1 MPDAQE
7 LADRWYVKHGP
18 CCAGCDW
25 WHQHNS
31 IVGECHRSAPV
42 PAEQR
47 VGMLGVHCT
56 TYPLTAGH
64 VMTPRNHHC
73 GDFKD
78 DFDWSTL
85 LSRDYTGHINI
96 MAGHGDPDYMLKNGR
111 SVRHVDLRE
120 KAPRKN
126 KAANA

>member
-7 LADRWYVKHGP
+7 LADRWYARHGP

-31 IVGECHRSAPV
+31 IVGECHRSPPV
-42 PAEQR
+42 PAGQR
-47 VGMLGVHCT
+47 VGMLGVHGT

-64 VMTPRNHHC
+64 VMTPREHHC

-78 DFDWSTL
+78 DFDWNTL
-85 LSRDYTGHINI
+85 PPHY
-96 MAGHGDPDYMLKNGR
+96 
-111 SVRHVDLRE
+111 LRRIGWPGN
-120 KAPRKN
+120 APHR
-126 KAANA
+126 AR

>member
-31 IVGECHRSAPV
+31 IVGECRRSAPV

-47 VGMLGVHCT
+47 VGMLGVHGT

-64 VMTPRNHHC
+64 VMTPREHHC

-85 LSRDYTGHINI
+85 PAHY
-96 MAGHGDPDYMLKNGR
+96 
-111 SVRHVDLRE
+111 LRRIGG
-120 KAPRKN
+120 APRKGDSHGL
-126 KAANA
+126 KT